1 MRARTITL
9 AHSKEKFTAHW
20 QAQSVNSRS
29 VHQRLAAALPWRA
42 IAPCHASCKFP
53 VILWHIGDAPRPAPS
68 FSISPPY
75 PLSPCRSFRPM
86 PGGYVPTT
94 RRLTPEGITINHRF
108 PPVPASDPKTCIHRD
123 RTACLPWMTGTAV
136 NPLLRAVYLARRKEK
151 HHVTLLVPWIE
162 PSEQHHIFSK
172 GVVYERKEQLEAYI
186 RDWVRINLGFVTKI
200 KIAWWDGVYLIPYG
214 SILPKGDPIESIPPG
229 ERDVAVLE
237 EPEHLTWCVS
247 LSVAHFSFAAC

>member
-1 MRARTITL
+1 
-9 AHSKEKFTAHW
+9 
-20 QAQSVNSRS
+20 
-29 VHQRLAAALPWRA
+29 
-42 IAPCHASCKFP
+42 
-53 VILWHIGDAPRPAPS
+53 
-68 FSISPPY
+68 
-75 PLSPCRSFRPM
+75 
-86 PGGYVPTT
+86 
-94 RRLTPEGITINHRF
+94 
-108 PPVPASDPKTCIHRD
+108 
-123 RTACLPWMTGTAV
+123 MTGTAV

-247 LSVAHFSFAAC
+247 LSTSYPSFAACWLFCLPTCDIRKSRFSSARLTSTSTVLQLSPHLSHPPA